1 MNEKKLLRIVADL
14 ILEYLE
20 DNKEENQTPVEVGEL
35 AAAPEIHSAP
45 QAEVLEEATAEIA
58 PLDTGETELAQKN
71 QEIERLK
78 EELSKAQMNAFNFQP
93 IGGTNG

>member
-20 DNKEENQTPVEVGEL
+20 DDKKEAPAPVEVGEL
-35 AAAPEIHSAP
+35 AVTPEIRSVP
-45 QAEVLEEATAEIA
+45 QVEALEESPAEA
-58 PLDTGETELAQKN
+58 SPLDTGEAELAQKN

-78 EELSKAQMNAFNFQP
+78 EERSKAQMNAFNFQP